1 MACFD
6 TLASGYDLF
15 MWPLERAL
23 FARLRQR
30 ALRDLRPCTFPS
42 LVLEVGVGTGANLP
56 FYPASSRV
64 VAVDA
69 SAEMLAVARRRQTH
83 AVVQLSQTDVR
94 HLAFPDATFDEVVGS
109 FLLCN
114 VADPLTVLQE
124 VRRVLRPGGRLF
136 LLEHV
141 RGAHPWVARLTDLLD
156 LPWHA
161 WNRSCH
167 LNRETEATVASAGF
181 AITRSERYALGIVQL
196 IEAMHVAELP
206 PIDLGPRFS
215 ILLQRPEGKAEP
227 KAQQRDCQQAIGPL
241 KAYRLPSPH
250 RGLKGAG
257 SGSADYI
264 VAVPQGVGDDGDQ
277 EQLQSLPGT
286 AAEPTPQTQS
296 VVGHRSVLPQGGQQ
310 VQSYPQGKAKSL

>member
-6 TLASGYDLF
+6 ALVSGYDLF

-30 ALRDLRPCTFPS
+30 AFAGVEGQ
-42 LVLEVGVGTGANLP
+42 VLEVGVGTGANLP

-69 SAEMLAVARRRQTH
+69 STEMLAASRRRQTR
-83 AVVQLSQTDVR
+83 AVVQLSQNDVH
-94 HLAFPDATFDEVVGS
+94 HLAFPEATFDGVVGS

-114 VADPLTVLQE
+114 VTDPPAVLQE
-124 VRRVLRPGGRLF
+124 VRRVLRPGGRLL

-141 RGAHPWVARLTDLLD
+141 RGAHPWAARLTDLLD

-161 WNRSCH
+161 WSRSCH

-196 IEAMHVAELP
+196 IEA
-206 PIDLGPRFS
+206 
-215 ILLQRPEGKAEP
+215 
-227 KAQQRDCQQAIGPL
+227 
-241 KAYRLPSPH
+241 
-250 RGLKGAG
+250 
-257 SGSADYI
+257 
-264 VAVPQGVGDDGDQ
+264 VPATDNTS
-277 EQLQSLPGT
+277 E
-286 AAEPTPQTQS
+286 
-296 VVGHRSVLPQGGQQ
+296 
-310 VQSYPQGKAKSL
+310 

>member
-30 ALRDLRPCTFPS
+30 AFCDLRPSAFPR

-56 FYPASSRV
+56 FYPAGSRV

-69 SAEMLAVARRRQTH
+69 SAEMLAVARRRWTR
-83 AVVQLSQTDVR
+83 AVVQLSQTDVHR
-94 HLAFPDATFDEVVGS
+94 LTFPDATFDGIVGS

-114 VADPLTVLQE
+114 VADPPAVLQE
-124 VRRVLRPGGRLF
+124 VRRVLRPGGRLL

-161 WNRSCH
+161 WSRSCH

-181 AITRSERYALGIVQL
+181 TITHSERYALGVVQL
-196 IEAMHVAELP
+196 IEAVPA
-206 PIDLGPRFS
+206 
-215 ILLQRPEGKAEP
+215 
-227 KAQQRDCQQAIGPL
+227 AQ
-241 KAYRLPSPH
+241 
-250 RGLKGAG
+250 
-257 SGSADYI
+257 
-264 VAVPQGVGDDGDQ
+264 
-277 EQLQSLPGT
+277 
-286 AAEPTPQTQS
+286 PTS
-296 VVGHRSVLPQGGQQ
+296 D
-310 VQSYPQGKAKSL
+310 

>member
-6 TLASGYDLF
+6 ALASGYDLF

-30 ALRDLRPCTFPS
+30 TFTS
-42 LVLEVGVGTGANLP
+42 VEGQVLEVGVGTGANLP
-56 FYPASSRV
+56 LYPASSRV

-69 SAEMLAVARRRQTH
+69 SADMLAVARRRRTH
-83 AVVQLSQTDVR
+83 TMVQLSQTDVH

-114 VADPLTVLQE
+114 VADPSNVLHE
-124 VRRVLRPGGRLF
+124 VHRVLRPGGQLL

-167 LNRETEATVASAGF
+167 LNRETETTVASAGF
-181 AITRSERYALGIVQL
+181 TITRSERYALGVVQL
-196 IEAMHVAELP
+196 I
-206 PIDLGPRFS
+206 
-215 ILLQRPEGKAEP
+215 K
-227 KAQQRDCQQAIGPL
+227 
-241 KAYRLPSPH
+241 
-250 RGLKGAG
+250 
-257 SGSADYI
+257 
-264 VAVPQGVGDDGDQ
+264 AVPVADITSD
-277 EQLQSLPGT
+277 
-286 AAEPTPQTQS
+286 
-296 VVGHRSVLPQGGQQ
+296 
-310 VQSYPQGKAKSL
+310 